1 MTARRESGTQAWLRL
16 VRAPNLPSVPGDPL
30 AGLCLALAS
39 GSAAPPATGF
49 LAQVLAGTLAA
60 VAAYAGGL
68 VDNDLVDLERDRRE
82 RPDRPLPSGRI
93 ALRTARRLR
102 LLLLALPF
110 ALGLVAGLP
119 ATWFGAMLALL
130 AAILAYNRLKAR
142 LPFSGFLLMGLCRGL
157 SLLGGALLLGP
168 TVLRGGLELWSA
180 FALWT
185 LYVAGLTAYAST
197 EHRRGA
203 GRRRYLLLLAFLP
216 SLAFLFSTPPQGPSA
231 AAQALGAAAVAG
243 ALCAFLALRAC
254 GPGAEP
260 ARAQRAVGCLIR
272 ALFPMQACACLA
284 APAGRWVALPLL
296 VAWHAARR
304 LARRYAPS

>member
-1 MTARRESGTQAWLRL
+1 MTARRETRVQAWLHL
-16 VRAPNLPSVPGDPL
+16 VRAPNLLSVPGDPL
-30 AGLCLALAS
+30 AGLCVALAS
-39 GSAAPPATGF
+39 GSAAPLAAGF
-49 LAQVLAGTLAA
+49 RTQVLAGTLAA

-82 RPDRPLPSGRI
+82 RPERPLPSGQI
-93 ALRTARRLR
+93 ALPDARRLR
-102 LLLLALPF
+102 LVLLALPL
-110 ALGLVAGLP
+110 ALGLAAGLP
-119 ATWFGAMLALL
+119 AAWFGGELALL

-142 LPFSGFLLMGLCRGL
+142 CPAPAFLLMGLCRGL
-157 SLLGGALLLGP
+157 SLLSGALLLGP
-168 TVLRGGLELWSA
+168 AALHGAAALWGA

-203 GRRRYLLLLAFLP
+203 GRRRHLLLLPFLP
-216 SLAFLFSTPPQGPSA
+216 ALPFLFG
-231 AAQALGAAAVAG
+231 ALPRTTLALPALAGAAAAG
-243 ALCAFLALRAC
+243 GLCAFLALRDC

-260 ARAQRAVGCLIR
+260 DRAQRAVGRLIR

-284 APAGRWVALPLL
+284 VPAGRWAVLPLL
-296 VAWHAARR
+296 AAWLAARR